1 MGLLCLWQ
9 IWIQSGWPLPPVW
22 QKTLPLVFVYS
33 RQFLSLCHKYY
44 LRHYLSWLGV
54 WNAWDVY
61 INIVGKPGKKNLLRV
76 WWARLY
82 KATISVKCKTS
93 LAFEDSYQSPGSRL
107 SVLPWPST
115 WGLKNGFH
123 KTIRRR
129 YTQIDMTYWHIDT
142 PEN

>member
-9 IWIQSGWPLPPVW
+9 IWIRSGVTSPLSLAKDPSLSICIFPPV
-22 QKTLPLVFVYS
+22 F
-33 RQFLSLCHKYY
+33 SLCHKCY

-61 INIVGKPGKKNLLRV
+61 INIVGKPGKKNLLRI